1 MCSSILRLLHSLDTD
16 DFYWSIW
23 STSLSRGEGDCS
35 FYSSTLSLSLS
46 LLLLLV
52 SCLSFSLDTQVSQPP
67 RRTRSRCFRLHLAFE
82 ETGRTE
88 TSKPMPR
95 SFLITNRRY
104 GDLTPP
110 PVSTFD
116 SPSLLA
122 SSGLSLL
129 FPHQFAGHLTNQLV
143 LRDEIQE
150 EAEDLSMKKHKKVS
164 SLSSS
169 SSSTVS
175 VVNESKELLVVPPSP
190 FTKNS
195 DAGSD
200 GDSHLCPDCGKC
212 YSTSSNLARHRQ
224 THRSVTDQKARKCPH
239 CEKVYVSS
247 PAYSMH
253 VRTHSQGCQV
263 N

>member
-1 MCSSILRLLHSLDTD
+1 M
-16 DFYWSIW
+16 
-23 STSLSRGEGDCS
+23 
-35 FYSSTLSLSLS
+35 
-46 LLLLLV
+46 
-52 SCLSFSLDTQVSQPP
+52 
-67 RRTRSRCFRLHLAFE
+67 
-82 ETGRTE
+82 
-88 TSKPMPR
+88 PMPR

-104 GDLTPP
+104 GDLSPP

-129 FPHQFAGHLTNQLV
+129 FPHQFTSHLTNQLV
-143 LRDEIQE
+143 LSDEIQE

-175 VVNESKELLVVPPSP
+175 VVNESKELIVPPSP

-263 N
+263 ISIKISSFTFILHFLFIFSVSILWQMLLSPVAITRSHSNSYR